1 MDRDVRHQDGYCTTG
16 KNKGHVLRTLLTAC
30 NQESRNMLAPD
41 SSPVTV
47 SYHLYSVSSGRCR
60 VTIPGRHLE
69 ERDGLCI
76 RCQFIRAM
84 GKIQRTH
91 ARVPLAHYIK
101 RLTNMVNRRQE
112 PAGLRRGRWPSPA
125 SLFHTLTVETRQ
137 NRNLGTSQYSPLVIC
152 QTTFKSQTSQRA
164 SSPVRGES

>member
-16 KNKGHVLRTLLTAC
+16 KYKGLVLRTLLNAR

-47 SYHLYSVSSGRCR
+47 PYHLYSVSSGRCR

-69 ERDGLCI
+69 EGSVYQVPVYQGNGKNSQDA
-76 RCQFIRAM
+76 RACSPYALYKTANQ
-84 GKIQRTH
+84 KI
-91 ARVPLAHYIK
+91 
-101 RLTNMVNRRQE
+101 NRRQE
-112 PAGLRRGRWPSPA
+112 PPA

-137 NRNLGTSQYSPLVIC
+137 KRSLGTSQYSHLVIC
-152 QTTFKSQTSQRA
+152 QITFKSSQRA

>member
-1 MDRDVRHQDGYCTTG
+1 MCYSAFKTEVAKNQVACPQDKNQEHLREQTSRKGNWTETFVTKIDTTPLASQG
-16 KNKGHVLRTLLTAC
+16 FVLRTLLTAR

-69 ERDGLCI
+69 EGDGLCI
-76 RCQFIRAM
+76 RCRFIRAM

-101 RLTNMVNRRQE
+101 RLTKKLTG
-112 PAGLRRGRWPSPA
+112 AK
-125 SLFHTLTVETRQ
+125 SLPPVSFTR
-137 NRNLGTSQYSPLVIC
+137 
-152 QTTFKSQTSQRA
+152 
-164 SSPVRGES
+164 

>member
-1 MDRDVRHQDGYCTTG
+1 
-16 KNKGHVLRTLLTAC
+16 
-30 NQESRNMLAPD
+30 MLAPD
-41 SSPVTV
+41 SFPVTV

-69 ERDGLCI
+69 EGDGLCI
-76 RCQFIRAM
+76 RCRFITAM

-101 RLTNMVNRRQE
+101 RLTKKINRSQE
-112 PAGLRRGRWPSPA
+112 PPG

-137 NRNLGTSQYSPLVIC
+137 KRSLGTSQYSHLVIC
-152 QTTFKSQTSQRA
+152 QITFKSQTSQRA
-164 SSPVRGES
+164 SSPVRGESWEVTQATYWYLGAILAGQHFVRLLFEPEPDSKNWFHGRIKFVY

>member
-1 MDRDVRHQDGYCTTG
+1 MRANEPKRKLDRDVRHQDGYCTTG
-16 KNKGHVLRTLLTAC
+16 KYKGLVLRTLLTAR
-30 NQESRNMLAPD
+30 NQERNMLAPD
-41 SSPVTV
+41 SFPVTV

-69 ERDGLCI
+69 EGDGLCI
-76 RCQFIRAM
+76 RCRFITAM

-101 RLTNMVNRRQE
+101 RLTKKINRSQE
-112 PAGLRRGRWPSPA
+112 PPG

-137 NRNLGTSQYSPLVIC
+137 KRSLGTSQYSHLVIC
-152 QTTFKSQTSQRA
+152 QITFKSQTSQRA